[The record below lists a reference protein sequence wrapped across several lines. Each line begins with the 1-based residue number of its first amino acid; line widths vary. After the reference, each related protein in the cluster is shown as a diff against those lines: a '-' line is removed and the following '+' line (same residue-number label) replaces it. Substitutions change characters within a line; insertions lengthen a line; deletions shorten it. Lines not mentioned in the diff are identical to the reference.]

1 VAVEVERVLCHN
13 QPREHQTRP
22 VRRSRRPPLLDLREG
37 GGAERPLPRLM
48 AAGPGTAAVSVPVP
62 GPAEPGVCGAG
73 GVCVEESGEPG
84 TLRGAC

>member
-1 VAVEVERVLCHN
+1 
-13 QPREHQTRP
+13 
-22 VRRSRRPPLLDLREG
+22 
-37 GGAERPLPRLM
+37 M